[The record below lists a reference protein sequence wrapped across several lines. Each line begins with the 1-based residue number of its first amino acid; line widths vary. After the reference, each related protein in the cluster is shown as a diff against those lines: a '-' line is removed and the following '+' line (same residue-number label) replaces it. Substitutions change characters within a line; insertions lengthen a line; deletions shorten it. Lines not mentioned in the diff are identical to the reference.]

1 VLAIREELKVEA
13 LDELHRI
20 LQSSAFRSS
29 PRCQQFLRF
38 VVEQAVEGRYELL
51 KERMIGIEVFGRDP
65 SYQTE
70 GDSVVRVRASDVRRR
85 LMQYYSTRGNS
96 MSFRIDLPAGSY
108 VPTFR
113 EDSEVS
119 EASKTEAT
127 EEVLDI
133 EVKPDLP
140 QPPATVVVQEASPRR
155 NHRWQMILATCLV
168 AAVAAIC
175 IKSFSSRHEI
185 SSGATADGVLREFW
199 NPAISDSKP
208 ILICIGSPITYTYS
222 KKYRAEYLRENHL
235 EESQTQQVAIVPA
248 DPAIAKSNIVP
259 VMQQY
264 VGAGDA
270 NAATILSA
278 LFGRLGKA
286 TEFRIAPETS
296 YAELSDTPVVLIG
309 AFTNRWTM
317 ETMNAT
323 PFGFLEKDSIFI
335 IEERSGQKR
344 IWTPPQIRFDGK
356 TEVDYAIVSRL
367 LDSKTGQFLVTA
379 AGITNY
385 GSRAAGYFLTRS
397 ELLSKGLKGAP
408 ADWSHKNIQFVL
420 KTQIVDGSP
429 TAPEVVA
436 REIW

>member
-1 VLAIREELKVEA
+1 VLAIREELKAEA
-13 LDELHRI
+13 MDELHRI

-38 VVEQAVEGRYELL
+38 VVEQAVEGHHELL

-70 GDSVVRVRASDVRRR
+70 GDSVVRVRATDVRRR
-85 LMQYYSTRGNS
+85 LMQYYSTAGNTVS
-96 MSFRIDLPAGSY
+96 LRIDIPSGSY
-108 VPTFR
+108 VPTFLAGADVLADPKR
-113 EDSEVS
+113 DEAEEAPESEIKPEFPQLPS
-119 EASKTEAT
+119 AATAEA
-127 EEVLDI
+127 
-133 EVKPDLP
+133 
-140 QPPATVVVQEASPRR
+140 ASPRR
-155 NHRWQMILATCLV
+155 RYRWYTVLVVCLV
-168 AAVAAIC
+168 TVLAALG
-175 IKSFSSRHEI
+175 IKNVFDRHKI
-185 SSGATADGVLREFW
+185 SSVATADSVLQQFW
-199 NPAISDSKP
+199 SPAITESKP

-222 KKYRAEYLRENHL
+222 KMYRAEYLRENHL
-235 EESQTQQVAIVPA
+235 EEQQTQQVAILPA
-248 DPAIAKSNIVP
+248 DPAVAKANVVP
-259 VMQQY
+259 VLHQY

-270 NAATILSA
+270 NAATILST
-278 LFGRLGKA
+278 LFGRLGKV

-296 YAELSDTPVVLIG
+296 YAELSDTPTVLIG
-309 AFTNRWTM
+309 AFTNRWTIDA
-317 ETMNAT
+317 MNAT
-323 PFGFLEKDSIFI
+323 PFGFREKDSTFV

-385 GSRAAGYFLTRS
+385 GSQAAGYFLTRP

-408 ADWSHKNIQFVL
+408 SDWDRKNIQFVL

-436 REIW
+436 REVW